1 MPQNT
6 NLNVSPYFDDFVDS
20 KNYQKVLF
28 KPGFPVQARE
38 LTTLQSILQN
48 QVEKFGQHFF
58 KEGSMVIPGG
68 TSYDNEYNAVKID
81 PNFLNIPVINYTK
94 IIADARIKIRGE
106 ISGVEATVVNRI
118 TSAESVE
125 GFDTL
130 YVKYTKSGTDGE
142 TTKFIDGE
150 NLITLSSFN
159 YLNTSITENSQ
170 FARCVVSD
178 ATSIGSAFSVS
189 EGVYFIRGFFIKNVS
204 STAIL
209 DQYTNEPSYRVG
221 FLIREETISPSSTN
235 SDLYDNAKGF
245 SNESAPGADRFKLSV
260 SLHKKLLTD
269 NNDDDFVELLRVEN
283 GEVKEIVTKTEYNIF
298 AEELARRTYD
308 ESGDYYVRPFTVSAK
323 ESLNDR
329 IGNKGIYLDTQQTQ
343 NGNIPSDN
351 LISLQISS
359 GKAFVRGYEVENI
372 STSSIDL
379 LKPRTTKLVE
389 NQSVPIR
396 MGKSVS
402 ISNVFGSPD
411 IGFQNNSI
419 SGQIQLLRNRLTV
432 DKAAAPGAFDAD
444 ERVGTAKVYDFKQT
458 SATGVAVTTY
468 NLSIYDVQL
477 YTRLTLSKNIDAS
490 YGAYTR
496 VEGKFSGAIGYSA
509 FTITNTSLIVLTDVT
524 GEFQLNEPLIINGI
538 TEGNSVTAIEDNTFQ
553 DVKAVHSS
561 GGLGS
566 GSTTFSA
573 NTVLNSKKQVF
584 QTGAE
589 FEILPLSDG
598 TSGFSTVR
606 GSSVTDF
613 RTLVK
618 VGDIISY
625 TGGANIGN
633 NIPTFNRVKEIGI
646 AGTSFLIENV
656 ADVSGTCNGGVAASS
671 PTDIIVRVP
680 TLNESDDPGFR
691 VKLADDYISSV
702 NVLDSSY
709 IMREQ
714 ISKDFTNN
722 SITFNITEISNVG
735 DTSNLFFEPFSTSN
749 YVLELFDSNTN
760 TRVVEKLLAPMVS
773 VDVGLKE
780 VTISGLSGPATNRT
794 AKLTVSIRRSKLTSK
809 EKSLSRCTSLIID
822 RSESVGS
829 GTTID
834 GLTTSTIYGT
844 RVQDKELSL
853 DFPEV
858 TRVLGVFEANDVVSD
873 PPSLPLITVNNQSST
888 FTNNVV
894 TGEQFIGASSGAVAR
909 VVDVQATQLSFVYEN
924 ENTFDIGEIIALK
937 TSGIIA
943 TVTGVTPGDRNIL
956 KNYDL
961 DNGQRIEF
969 CDYSRLVRKPNS
981 EKPSRKLRVIFD
993 HLSNNEVSG
1002 NVETVNSYNTLNYST
1017 DIPFVFDSWASDYLD
1032 FRPRVGSYNRSSST
1046 ISPFVNASR
1055 DFSSSRSDSVI
1066 SGKSVVIDYSYYQGR
1081 IDRLYLTKD
1090 GVFVMKDGTPSRTPK
1105 SPVPNEDG
1113 FQVATIS
1120 LPPYVRNAQDEVLIK
1135 RVPHKRYTM
1144 RDIGSLE
1151 SRIKNLENYTT
1162 LSLLETDTKNLAV
1175 KDPNT
1180 GLDKFKSGFFVD
1192 NFRNHNSHNLTGE
1205 SNFDIDIENSE
1216 CRPRSTERNV
1226 GLVFETNSTTSN
1238 PGAADYKFA
1247 SDFPDSN
1254 ITRGGSALTLNYTET
1269 PFIVQSHA
1277 TRVENLNPFMVDVF
1291 VGSLELTP
1299 NSDFWIHEAPL
1310 PPQNVE
1316 IDNAYDAISQLLGVE
1331 DRENGGMA
1339 SSFWNSHETTWNGR
1353 DSATLVDES
1362 VIGRRVLSSRSR
1374 TSTRTTG
1381 NTITGG
1387 NIRTTTT
1394 TTRDIRNTIEQTFR
1408 ESGTQKEF
1416 GLELSASETVVDL
1429 GTKVLGIDVLY
1440 TVRSRNV
1447 EVYAKRLKPNTK
1459 YYVFMESQDLTKY
1472 AVPKYLPITM
1482 TRGSF
1487 NVNEEVETVVSAGN
1501 GIPNIRCRVA
1511 TPNHKIGPY
1520 NDPNE
1525 IVTILPVVEGG
1536 EPISVPQ
1543 TYSSTSQILNI
1554 DTADLALQ
1562 NNPNHF
1568 GYVKKGQS
1576 IVNSSGTA
1584 EAIIGDITLISDG
1597 DGDLIFSLHIPDPTI
1612 AGNPSFTTGNNTIK
1626 VTTSETNASILD
1638 PGSSSAEGEYLSN
1651 GYQTNTQEQ
1660 TLSIKAPVVERV
1672 EIGSVDVSRTFTDTR
1687 TEDVTEVTTNVQ
1699 NQTIPRR
1706 RRNSSPARRR
1716 RRRRRGGRRGDP
1728 LAQSFLV
1735 DSATF
1740 ESGIFI
1746 TSGELFFKTKD
1757 DEIPVTIQIR
1767 TMRDGIPTQ
1776 EVVPFGETKIKPE
1789 DINLSEDGS
1798 AVTTFKF
1805 ETPVFLQSGYE
1816 YAIVLMA
1823 FFTEKYLAFV
1833 NRMGE
1838 TDLLTQGLNTT
1849 QPVLGSL
1856 FKSQNNTTWTPSQ
1869 YEDLKFTLN
1878 QAQFIT
1884 NTPSSLLLFNSELPL
1899 GKIMK
1904 NNPVVAFSKRVNVKL
1919 GIATEMTL
1927 TPGDEIQQTVG
1938 SVVNTGRIFKT
1949 GGPIKTGTSKLT
1961 VVSNTGIGLTPT
1973 GATLAYSGIGF
1984 TSLTGDGQGATAT
1997 VTVQNGQVT
2006 AGNINITDGGSGYAP
2021 GDLLLM
2027 NPVGA
2032 TGSGVRAVVTDHVS
2046 IGGTDLI
2053 VLDEVKNDFVSS
2065 TDMVHFTQTGNT
2077 QTTLINAEI
2086 TSVTPDSIRDGY
2098 TLKFDHKNHGMH
2110 SNTNK
2115 LRIANFH
2122 PDGTPTT
2129 LTQKLDDD
2137 STQITVTSGT
2147 SFQTFEGKTV
2157 SASFP
2162 GYVLIDKE
2170 IIEYKGVSGNNLTS
2184 ISRGDE
2190 NGGIDSSLKAN
2201 HAGGSLVFKYEFNG
2215 ISLRKIN
2222 KVSIDN
2228 QPYHN
2233 IDPRE
2238 KTFDSYFVKVS
2249 AGSTNP
2255 TFNTTKSGGGN
2266 GLQVSQNIP
2275 FEAINPQ
2282 ITSVTPTGT
2291 NISARIKTTSG
2302 TSLSGN
2308 EASFTDK
2315 GYENIA
2321 LNKLNYLDDPRMVA
2335 SKINEFEILNNE
2347 KSFALELT
2355 LSTDSADVSPVVDLQ
2370 NPNIIAISNLVD
2382 DKVDDFETDS
2392 RPKIPNFDPNSAIY
2406 ETKMIDLEFISNS
2419 LLVQFDGHRE
2429 AEADIRVFYKLMR
2442 SDGDDAN
2449 ATYIPFNTNGLS
2461 DKTVNANTNQNA
2473 FSEYKY
2479 TAENTPQ
2486 FNAFMI
2492 KVVMTSTSQ
2501 AKPPRI
2507 KNFRSVALRSFEI
2520 E

>member
-38 LTTLQSILQN
+38 LTTLQTILQN

-58 KEGSMVIPGG
+58 KEGAMVIPGG
-68 TSYDNEYNAVKID
+68 TSYDDEYNAVKID
-81 PNFLNIPVINYTK
+81 PNFLNIPVFNYTK
-94 IIADARIKIRGE
+94 IVADARIKIQGE
-106 ISGVEATVVNRI
+106 TSGVEATVVNRL
-118 TSAESVE
+118 TSAESID

-142 TTKFIDGE
+142 TKVFLDGE

-159 YLNTSITENSQ
+159 YLNTSITANSQ
-170 FARCVVSD
+170 FARCIVSD
-178 ATSIGSAFSVS
+178 ATSTGCAFSVS
-189 EGVYFIRGFFIKNVS
+189 EGVYFIRGFFVKNVA

-221 FLIREETISPSSTN
+221 FLINEETVRASSVN

-245 SNESAPGADRFKLSV
+245 SNESAPGADRFKLSI
-260 SLHKKLLTD
+260 SLHKKLLSD
-269 NNDDDFVELLRVEN
+269 SNDDDFVELLRVEN
-283 GEVKEIVTKTEYNIF
+283 GEIKEIVTKTEYNIF
-298 AEELARRTYD
+298 ADELARRTYD
-308 ESGDYYVRPFTVSAK
+308 ESGDYYVRPFTVNAK
-323 ESLNDR
+323 ESLNNR
-329 IGNKGIYLDTQQTQ
+329 IGNKGVYFDTQQTQ

-372 STSSIDL
+372 GTSSIDI

-402 ISNVFGSPD
+402 ISQVFGSPD
-411 IGFQNNSI
+411 VGFQNNTI
-419 SGQIQLLRNRLTV
+419 SGQVQLLRNRLTV

-458 SATGVAVTTY
+458 SATGIAVTTY

-477 YTRLTLSKNIDAS
+477 YTRLTLSKNIDVD

-496 VEGKFSGAIGYSA
+496 VEGKNSGAVGYSA

-538 TEGNSVTAIEDNTFQ
+538 TEGNSVTAIEDNTFE

-566 GSTTFSA
+566 GSTTFAA
-573 NTVLNSKKQVF
+573 NTVLNSKKQIF

-589 FEILPLSDG
+589 FEILELSDG

-633 NIPTFNRVKEIGI
+633 NIPTFNRVKDIGI

-691 VKLADDYISSV
+691 VKLADDYISSI

-709 IMREQ
+709 VMREQ
-714 ISKDFTNN
+714 ITKTFSNN
-722 SITFNITEISNVG
+722 SVQFNITEISTAG
-735 DTSNLFFEPFSTSN
+735 DTTNLFFEPFSADN
-749 YVLELFDSNTN
+749 YILEMFDSTPN
-760 TRVVEKLLAPMVS
+760 TRVVEKLLPTMVS
-773 VDVGLKE
+773 VDIGLKQ

-794 AKLTVSIRRSKLTSK
+794 AKLTVAVRRSKLVSK
-809 EKSLSRCTSLIID
+809 EKSLTRCSSLVID

-853 DFPEV
+853 DVPEV
-858 TRVLGVFEANDVVSD
+858 TRILGIFEANDVVSD
-873 PPSLPLITVNNQSST
+873 PPSLPLVTVNNQSST

-894 TGEQFIGASSGAVAR
+894 VGEQFIGSLSGAVAR
-909 VVDVQATQLSFVYEN
+909 VVIVQATQLSFVYEN
-924 ENTFDIGEIIALK
+924 ENTFEIGETISLK

-943 TVTGVTPGDRNIL
+943 TVTGVAPGDRNVL

-969 CDYSRLVRKPNS
+969 CDYSRLIRKS
-981 EKPSRKLRVIFD
+981 DVEKPSRKLRVIFD

-1002 NVETVNSYNTLNYST
+1002 NVETVNSYNTLNYT
-1017 DIPFVFDSWASDYLD
+1017 NDIPFVFDSWASDYLD
-1032 FRPRVGSYNRSSST
+1032 FRPRVGTYNRSSST

-1055 DFSSSRSDSVI
+1055 DFSSSQSDSVI
-1066 SGKSVVIDYSYYQGR
+1066 SGKTVIVDYSYYQGR

-1090 GVFVMKDGTPSRTPK
+1090 GAFVMKDGTPSRTPK
-1105 SPVPNEDG
+1105 SPVPNEEG
-1113 FQVATIS
+1113 FQVATIK
-1120 LPPYVRNAQDEVLIK
+1120 LPPYIRNAENEILIK

-1226 GLVFETNSTTSN
+1226 ALVFETTSTTAS
-1238 PGAADYKFA
+1238 PESSDYKFA

-1254 ITRGGSALTLNYTET
+1254 VTRGGAALTLNYSET
-1269 PFIVQSHA
+1269 PFIVQPNA

-1291 VGSLELTP
+1291 VGSIELTP
-1299 NSDFWIHEAPL
+1299 NSDFWIHEAPI

-1316 IDNAYDAISQLLGVE
+1316 IDNVYDAMSQLLGVE

-1353 DSATLVDES
+1353 DSATLIDES
-1362 VIGRRVLSSRSR
+1362 ITGRQVLSSRSR
-1374 TSTRTTG
+1374 TNTQTTG

-1416 GLELSASETVVDL
+1416 GLELSSSETVVDL

-1447 EVYAKRLKPNTK
+1447 EVFAKRLKPNTK
-1459 YYVFMESQDLTKY
+1459 FYVFMENQDLTKY

-1487 NVNEEVETVVSAGN
+1487 SVNEEVETVESAGS

-1511 TPNHKIGPY
+1511 NPNHKIGPY

-1525 IVTILPVVEGG
+1525 IVTILPVANDSD
-1536 EPISVPQ
+1536 PIAVPQ

-1584 EAIIGDITLISDG
+1584 EATIGDISLMSDS
-1597 DGDLIFSLHIPDPTI
+1597 DGDLIFSLHIPDPTES
-1612 AGNPSFTTGNNTIK
+1612 GNPTFTTGSNTIK

-1638 PGSSSAEGEYLSN
+1638 PGSSSAEEEYFSS

-1660 TLSIKAPVVERV
+1660 TLSIKAPVIERV

-1687 TEDVTEVTTNVQ
+1687 TEDVTETTTNVQ
-1699 NQTIPRR
+1699 NQAIPRR

-1716 RRRRRGGRRGDP
+1716 RRRRARTGRRGDP

-1735 DSATF
+1735 DEAVY

-1776 EVVPFGETKIKPE
+1776 EIVPFGETKIKPE

-1805 ETPVFLQSGYE
+1805 ETPVFLQSGHE

-1823 FFTEKYLAFV
+1823 FFTEKYLAFI

-1838 TDLLTQGLNTT
+1838 SDLITQGLNTT

-1856 FKSQNNTTWTPSQ
+1856 FKSQNNTTWSPSQ

-1884 NTPSSLLLFNSELPL
+1884 NTPSSVLLYNSELPL

-1927 TPGDEIQQTVG
+1927 TPGDEIQQTV
-1938 SVVNTGRIFKT
+1938 SAVVNTGRIFKT

-1961 VVSNTGIGLTPT
+1961 IVSNTGIGLTT
-1973 GATLAYSGIGF
+1973 GTFTGIGF
-1984 TSLTGDGQGATAT
+1984 TSLTGDGQGLEAQVVVAG
-1997 VTVQNGQVT
+1997 NPPEVT
-2006 AGNINITDGGSGYAP
+2006 AGNVTITTQGSGYAP

-2032 TGSGVRAVVTDHVS
+2032 TGSGVRAIVTSHVS

-2053 VLDEVKNDFVSS
+2053 VLDEVKNDFVP
-2065 TDMVHFTQTGNT
+2065 TANMVHFTQGGA
-2077 QTTLINAEI
+2077 QTTFPDGEI

-2110 SNTNK
+2110 SNTNDVK
-2115 LRIANFH
+2115 IVNFH
-2122 PDGTPTT
+2122 PDGSPTT

-2137 STQITVTSGT
+2137 STQITVTSGS
-2147 SFQTFEGKTV
+2147 SFETFEGKTV
-2157 SASFP
+2157 NASFP

-2170 IIEYKGVSGNNLTS
+2170 IIEYKGVSGNNLTT
-2184 ISRGDE
+2184 ISRG
-2190 NGGIDSSLKAN
+2190 IDQSLKSN
-2201 HAGGSLVFKYEFNG
+2201 HAGNSLVFKYEFNG

-2222 KVSIDN
+2222 KVDIDEE
-2228 QPYHN
+2228 PYHN
-2233 IDPRE
+2233 IDSRE

-2249 AGSTNP
+2249 TASTNP
-2255 TFNTTKSGGGN
+2255 TFNATKSGGGN

-2275 FEAINPQ
+2275 FEAIDPQ
-2282 ITSVTPTGT
+2282 ITSITPTGT
-2291 NISARIKTTSG
+2291 NITARIKTTSG

-2321 LNKLNYLDDPRMVA
+2321 LNKLNYLDDPRIIA
-2335 SKINEFEILNNE
+2335 SNINEYNILGNQ

-2355 LSTDSADVSPVVDLQ
+2355 LTTDNVDVSPVIDLQ

-2382 DKVDDFETDS
+2382 DKVDNFETDS
-2392 RPKIPNFDPNSAIY
+2392 RPKIPGFDPNSAIY

-2429 AEADIRVFYKLMR
+2429 AEGDIRVFYKLIR
-2442 SDGDDAN
+2442 SDGDDRN
-2449 ATYIPFNTNGLS
+2449 ATYIPFNTNGLP
-2461 DKTVNANTNQNA
+2461 DKVVNPNTTRNG

-2486 FNAFMI
+2486 FNGFML
-2492 KVVMTSTSQ
+2492 KVVMTSINQ

-2507 KNFRSVALRSFEI
+2507 KNFRGIALRSFEI